1 MHAGKEPDIQAEEAG
16 SAQPGP
22 SLRRVRIPALA
33 ENMGALAWVPVMGTE
48 RLKSSN
54 DQKGHTWVL
63 CLDEQKVLERT
74 LSLSALV
81 PLGSPR
87 FPLTCC
93 TEEGIHRG
101 LVSFLLLQQKDL
113 GYTWRGTGS
122 RQEVLADQADQ
133 EELGDLTE
141 IMLPIQRRG

>member
-1 MHAGKEPDIQAEEAG
+1 M
-16 SAQPGP
+16 
-22 SLRRVRIPALA
+22 
-33 ENMGALAWVPVMGTE
+33 VP
-48 RLKSSN
+48 
-54 DQKGHTWVL
+54 
-63 CLDEQKVLERT
+63 
-74 LSLSALV
+74 
-81 PLGSPR
+81 PGSPR

-93 TEEGIHRG
+93 TGEGIHRG

-141 IMLPIQRRG
+141 IMLPIQRKG